1 MVKKAN
7 AGNAYLATGHV
18 SVMCINFGL
27 ELAFISIDSLFV
39 CSRLVVMI
47 ALHFG
52 QSASNPNAEVYV
64 ESIHV
69 FLA

>member
-27 ELAFISIDSLFV
+27 KLSFISIDSLFV
-39 CSRLVVMI
+39 FSRVLVMI
-47 ALHFG
+47 ALHFV